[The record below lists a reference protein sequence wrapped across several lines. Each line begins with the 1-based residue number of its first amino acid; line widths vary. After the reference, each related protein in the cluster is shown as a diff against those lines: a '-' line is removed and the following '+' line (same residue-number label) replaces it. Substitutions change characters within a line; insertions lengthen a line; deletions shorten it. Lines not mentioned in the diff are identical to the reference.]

1 MKTDIFDL
9 YKLME
14 RDYVLLAF
22 KGSITS
28 ELLSSVF
35 QIMESKMEDL
45 QDSPKIRKRVFNV
58 LVECLQNLYHHIDEF
73 EIVGS
78 PEELAEK
85 KSAIFSISRTPE
97 SYDIVTGNYIDQANV
112 KDISQKIEYI
122 NSLDK
127 DELKAYYKEVLNNGV
142 LSKKGGGGLGLIDI
156 ARRSGSKLDYNIRE
170 ISDSFSFF
178 TLTVKILKK

>member
-1 MKTDIFDL
+1 
-9 YKLME
+9 ME

-45 QDSPKIRKRVFNV
+45 KDAPKIRKRVFNV

-73 EIVGS
+73 EVKGS

-85 KSAIFSISRTPE
+85 IS
-97 SYDIVTGNYIDQANV
+97 YI
-112 KDISQKIEYI
+112 
-122 NSLDK
+122 
-127 DELKAYYKEVLNNGV
+127 
-142 LSKKGGGGLGLIDI
+142 
-156 ARRSGSKLDYNIRE
+156 
-170 ISDSFSFF
+170 
-178 TLTVKILKK
+178 

>member
-1 MKTDIFDL
+1 M
-9 YKLME
+9 
-14 RDYVLLAF
+14 
-22 KGSITS
+22 
-28 ELLSSVF
+28 
-35 QIMESKMEDL
+35 
-45 QDSPKIRKRVFNV
+45 
-58 LVECLQNLYHHIDEF
+58 VECLQNLYHHIDEF

-122 NSLDK
+122 NSLNK

-156 ARRSGSKLDYNIRE
+156 AQMSYEKHPLDTAKELKLLTMPSEMGSLCKVLGLTKNVSQPELAGFYNYNKVE
-170 ISDSFSFF
+170 SLF
-178 TLTVKILKK
+178 

>member
-45 QDSPKIRKRVFNV
+45 KDAPKIRKRVFNV

-73 EIVGS
+73 EVQGS

-85 KSAIFSISRTPE
+85 KSAIFSISRTP
-97 SYDIVTGNYIDQANV
+97 
-112 KDISQKIEYI
+112 
-122 NSLDK
+122 
-127 DELKAYYKEVLNNGV
+127 
-142 LSKKGGGGLGLIDI
+142 
-156 ARRSGSKLDYNIRE
+156 
-170 ISDSFSFF
+170 DS
-178 TLTVKILKK
+178 

>member
-1 MKTDIFDL
+1 MNTDIFDL

-85 KSAIFSISRTPE
+85 SLLFSVLVEPQSLTILSQAIT
-97 SYDIVTGNYIDQANV
+97 
-112 KDISQKIEYI
+112 
-122 NSLDK
+122 
-127 DELKAYYKEVLNNGV
+127 
-142 LSKKGGGGLGLIDI
+142 LI
-156 ARRSGSKLDYNIRE
+156 RPM
-170 ISDSFSFF
+170 
-178 TLTVKILKK
+178 